1 MNDSNYDG
9 DGGVGGDDGVDGD
22 GNGAVGVDDN
32 GVDGDVNGAVGGD
45 DGAEASCEATGSFQ
59 LLQGD
64 KSSPP
69 PP

>member
-9 DGGVGGDDGVDGD
+9 DGGVGGNDG
-22 GNGAVGVDDN
+22 DN

-45 DGAEASCEATGSFQ
+45 DGGEASCEATGSFQ
-59 LLQGD
+59 LLQED

>member
-1 MNDSNYDG
+1 M
-9 DGGVGGDDGVDGD
+9 
-22 GNGAVGVDDN
+22 DDN
-32 GVDGDVNGAVGGD
+32 GVDGDVNGAGAGVD